1 MAPSWIT
8 IVYIFQNGSLSER
21 WKRAS
26 QIRRCAVELI
36 GKNSVTP
43 STIPRMTDR
52 RKSFTILV
60 LVIGYLLSVIS
71 YQLSVVSYR
80 VAEAQPFTRLPSSVL
95 CPLSSILYPVVLL
108 SGRLVVPQSAHTKRA
123 TIKSKRARTI

>member
-8 IVYIFQNGSLSER
+8 IVYVFQNGSLKER

-60 LVIGYLLSVIS
+60 ISYRLSVIG
-71 YQLSVVSYR
+71 YQLSVIERLDVTGQVS
-80 VAEAQPFTRLPSSVL
+80 SHK
-95 CPLSSILYPVVLL
+95 
-108 SGRLVVPQSAHTKRA
+108 SAVTSQRSQVRWEGGAPA
-123 TIKSKRARTI
+123 T